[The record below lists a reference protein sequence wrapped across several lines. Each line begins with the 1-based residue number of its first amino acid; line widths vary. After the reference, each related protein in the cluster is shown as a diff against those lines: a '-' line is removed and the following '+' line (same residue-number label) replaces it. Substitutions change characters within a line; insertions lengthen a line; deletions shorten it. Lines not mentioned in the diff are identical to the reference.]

1 MFKTS
6 PKIEMLQ
13 QGYMAVLK
21 LSGLKFCHLC
31 HSWRHCRHHNYPTLC
46 HCLALTLGPSRLGSD
61 RTCSMRKFPTQLTC
75 CHNWPGVR
83 SGCRR
88 SLPGAWSGL
97 ACFLCQ
103 LHEYDPPGAGIFL
116 QTWLFNFSG
125 YSLADGHFLC
135 ERRERIS
142 LKNLLVFLILLSKRE
157 KFISLGL
164 WSECQTERDLPLP
177 RLGSRCKVFIQ
188 TVVISGLLSVPT
200 AWLRPSRGRYFY
212 RQSPYLACCL
222 YQLHTQGG
230 RETLHPTF

>member
-1 MFKTS
+1 MENDGNILSLTALWALFWALLSSILLIYLLFSSMFKTS

-103 LHEYDPPGAGIFL
+103 LHDYDPPGAGIF
-116 QTWLFNFSG
+116 TDCRHIW
-125 YSLADGHFLC
+125 
-135 ERRERIS
+135 
-142 LKNLLVFLILLSKRE
+142 
-157 KFISLGL
+157 
-164 WSECQTERDLPLP
+164 P
-177 RLGSRCKVFIQ
+177 
-188 TVVISGLLSVPT
+188 VVCT
-200 AWLRPSRGRYFY
+200 NYMAM
-212 RQSPYLACCL
+212 
-222 YQLHTQGG
+222 
-230 RETLHPTF
+230 TL

>member
-1 MFKTS
+1 MLADYAPLPSKEAHGIVQPTKQGWGHQLNFMAPYFKTLRQLFNLIGFNHS
-6 PKIEMLQ
+6 LSKDI
-13 QGYMAVLK
+13 AVGTWQLFRSF
-21 LSGLKFCHLC
+21 LS
-31 HSWRHCRHHNYPTLC
+31 
-46 HCLALTLGPSRLGSD
+46 LAQFIS
-61 RTCSMRKFPTQLTC
+61 
-75 CHNWPGVR
+75 
-83 SGCRR
+83 
-88 SLPGAWSGL
+88 A
-97 ACFLCQ
+97 
-103 LHEYDPPGAGIFL
+103 
-116 QTWLFNFSG
+116 WLFNFSG

-142 LKNLLVFLILLSKRE
+142 LKKFTCILILLSKRE

-222 YQLHTQGG
+222 YQLHG
-230 RETLHPTF
+230 